1 MNKYLAL
8 CFVLFVALLLP
19 QTVTAHTDLKGSTP
33 AKDETVTTAVSE
45 IKLSF
50 ATEIE
55 PVVVLKVTDA
65 SNKEIAVKVEA
76 GKDQLTG
83 VLDAPLADGTYT
95 VNWRIIGEDGH
106 NIKGNYSFTV
116 ALPAEA
122 VPAPDNEMTPENAP
136 DSSVNS
142 DNTSNQVDTQTEQN
156 EAAGA
161 ANTSESVSSSNTTDQ
176 TAEDVLPEQFVHAP
190 DNNQSNKNK
199 TWTVI
204 GAVGCLVLLFF
215 LFRAVMKK

>member
-8 CFVLFVALLLP
+8 CFALFVALLLP
-19 QTVTAHTDLKGSTP
+19 RTVSAHTDLKSSTP

-45 IKLSF
+45 ITLSF

-65 SNKEIAVKVEA
+65 SNKEIPVKIEA
-76 GKDQLTG
+76 GEDQLTG
-83 VLDAPLADGTYT
+83 VLDAPLADGAYT

-122 VPAPDNEMTPENAP
+122 APAPDTAMTPENAS
-136 DSSVNS
+136 DSSGNTE
-142 DNTSNQVDTQTEQN
+142 NTSTQADTQTEQN
-156 EAAGA
+156 EAPGA
-161 ANTSESVSSSNTTDQ
+161 ANTSESVNPSDATDQ
-176 TAEDVLPEQFVHAP
+176 TAEDVVPEQFVNAA
-190 DNNQSNKNK
+190 DKNQSNKNK
-199 TWTVI
+199 TWTEI

-215 LFRAVMKK
+215 LFRAIMKK